1 MKNFINH
8 EWSGLKKYLLEVFFE
23 KVILYGLFSDSIKNC
38 IKKLAKNQKIYYYII
53 SNLIK

>member
-23 KVILYGLFSDSIKNC
+23 KVILYGIFSDSIKNC